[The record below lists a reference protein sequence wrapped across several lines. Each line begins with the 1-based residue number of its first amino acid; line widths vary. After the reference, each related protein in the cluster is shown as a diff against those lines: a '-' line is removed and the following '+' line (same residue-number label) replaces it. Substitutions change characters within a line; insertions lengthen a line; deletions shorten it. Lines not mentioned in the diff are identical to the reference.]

1 VGLPRRLLLAGVA
14 VALAALSGCGDQTKE
29 VSPDLLV
36 EAAQTT
42 SAAGSARFEMRG
54 DMEAVLQRFEF
65 SGDGVMDS
73 RTQKGRMNVD
83 MSDIGEA
90 AGQPADDWRGEQ
102 IIDGFVVY
110 MRIPAFSRML
120 GSSTPWLKLDLEKAS
135 QMQGLDIGQF
145 SQVNQNDPTQMLRF
159 LRAVSGKV
167 EELGSDEVAGVD
179 TTHYR
184 ATIDLRRYP
193 DTLPPERR
201 EAARESA
208 ERLIEQLGSSTIPSE
223 VWIDGDDLV
232 RRMRTKFDLEVPTGT
247 GGEVKVALDFTVDL
261 LEFGVQGGDFAPPP
275 PDQVTDLLS
284 LQGAGA
290 STF

>member
-1 VGLPRRLLLAGVA
+1 MLA
-14 VALAALSGCGDQTKE
+14 GCGDEAKE
-29 VSPDLLV
+29 VSPDRLV
-36 EAAQTT
+36 KAAQTT

-54 DMEAVLQRFEF
+54 TMDVPLRHFDF
-65 SGDGVMDS
+65 SGEGVMDS
-73 RTQKGRMNVD
+73 RTQKGRMTID
-83 MSDIGEA
+83 MPDIGEA
-90 AGQPADDWRGEQ
+90 AGQDAESWKGEQ
-102 IIDGFVVY
+102 VMDGFVVY
-110 MRIPAFSRML
+110 MRIPAFSDAL
-120 GSSTPWLKLDLEKAS
+120 GASTPWVKLDLQKAS

-167 EELGSDEVAGVD
+167 EDVGGEEVAGVD

-232 RRMRTKFDLEVPTGT
+232 RRMRTKFDMKVPTGD
-247 GGEVKVALDFTVDL
+247 GDEVEIGLDFSIDL
-261 LEFGVQGGDFAPPP
+261 LEFGVEGADFTPPP
-275 PDQVTDLLS
+275 EDQVTDVLE
-284 LQGAGA
+284 LQGAG
-290 STF
+290 SPTF